1 MIMALKTETW
11 VKKTTGVD
19 IAYVAAE
26 DFLDLVDWVG
36 QGGVLT
42 VTPGGPRQVEIYV
55 NDEVAHKG
63 DIIVKDEGHFYVSSL
78 GKLKEFY
85 NKKD

>member
-1 MIMALKTETW
+1 MALKTETW

>member
-1 MIMALKTETW
+1 MTLKTETW
-11 VKKTTGVD
+11 NKKTTGVD
-19 IAYVAAE
+19 VAYVTAE

-63 DIIVKDEGHFYVSSL
+63 DLIVKDEGHFYVSSL

>member
-1 MIMALKTETW
+1 MTVKTETW
-11 VKKTTGVD
+11 IKKTTGVD
-19 IAYVAAE
+19 VAYVTAE

-55 NDEVAHKG
+55 NDEVGHKG

>member
-1 MIMALKTETW
+1 MTLKTETW
-11 VKKTTGVD
+11 IKKTTGVD
-19 IAYVAAE
+19 VVYVTAE

-63 DIIVKDEGHFYVSSL
+63 DIIVKDEEHFYVSSL

>member
-1 MIMALKTETW
+1 MTLKTETW
-11 VKKTTGVD
+11 TKKTTGVD
-19 IAYVAAE
+19 VAYVTAE

>member
-1 MIMALKTETW
+1 MTLKTETW
-11 VKKTTGVD
+11 NKKTTGVD
-19 IAYVAAE
+19 VAYVTAE

>member
-1 MIMALKTETW
+1 MTLKTETW
-11 VKKTTGVD
+11 IKKTTGVD
-19 IAYVAAE
+19 VAYVTAE

-63 DIIVKDEGHFYVSSL
+63 NIIVKDEGHFYVSSL